1 MTDTLRI
8 LQQITNNYSI
18 FEKDQ
23 VLTERQ
29 LNSVTD
35 YLNDQTRLTRLYL
48 LGVGVIAGLR
58 VSLSGKVIEIAKG
71 FGITTDGDL
80 LHYAD
85 DTVFD
90 RFQIGRAHV

>member
-48 LGVGVIAGLR
+48 LGVGV
-58 VSLSGKVIEIAKG
+58 K
-71 FGITTDGDL
+71 
-80 LHYAD
+80 
-85 DTVFD
+85 
-90 RFQIGRAHV
+90 IGRAHV